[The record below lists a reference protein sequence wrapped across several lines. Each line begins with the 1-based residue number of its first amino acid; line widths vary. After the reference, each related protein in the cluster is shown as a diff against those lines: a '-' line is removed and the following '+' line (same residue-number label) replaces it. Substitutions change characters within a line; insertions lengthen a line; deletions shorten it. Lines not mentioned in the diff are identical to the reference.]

1 MKTTFSRTFSTTV
14 MILFMALILVGT
26 SFQAL
31 VEDYLTDSA
40 VTDLQQNSDAIAN
53 LASAYCSEG
62 SLLNRDFMVNLDV
75 ASRVSGADTIIFGT
89 DGRALLCSEVL
100 TGCSHHGL
108 RLSDSYLEKV
118 LKNGGDVAT
127 GTIPHLYEEPR
138 FVVSSLIRD
147 YTTGEPLGIVVVS
160 RPTYDTSVIMSK
172 ISNIFL
178 MVSLLVMSVCFVAM
192 LLILKRQSL
201 PLKQMSNVARAFGHG
216 NLDARVRLAQ
226 DYPEEV
232 EELALAF
239 NNMAQ
244 ELQKSEYQRKE
255 FVANVSHE
263 LKTPMTTISGYVD
276 GILDGTIP
284 PERSRYYLQIVS
296 DETKRLSRLVRS
308 MLDISRLQNQGGIPE
323 EKKTHFDLEEIMGQ
337 VLITFEKKIT
347 DKNLNVDIAM
357 PEHPVYTL
365 ASQDMITQVVYN
377 LIDNAVKFC
386 PDAGT
391 LGLKIKLGGSKAYIS
406 VSNSGETIPP
416 EELPLLFDRF
426 HKIDKSRS
434 QNRDG
439 WGLGLYIVKTI
450 VCSHGEN
457 ISVSSRDGITEFT
470 FTMPV
475 VNLPA
480 GASSKFETI

>member
-1 MKTTFSRTFSTTV
+1 MKTTFSRTFSTTI
-14 MILFMALILVGT
+14 MILLLALILVGT

-53 LASAYCSEG
+53 LASAYYSEG
-62 SLLNRDFMVNLDV
+62 SILNRDFMVNLDV
-75 ASRVSGADTIIFGT
+75 ASRVSGADTIIFSA
-89 DGRALLCSEVL
+89 DGRVLLCSEVL
-100 TGCSHHGL
+100 TGCSHQGL
-108 RLSDSYLEKV
+108 RLNENYLARV
-118 LKNGGDVAT
+118 LENDGDVAT
-127 GTIPHLYEEPR
+127 GSVPQLYDEPR
-138 FVVSSLIRD
+138 FVVASVIRD
-147 YTTGEPLGIVVVS
+147 YVTNEALGIVVVS
-160 RPTYDTSVIMSK
+160 RPTYDTSVIMNK

-178 MVSLLVMSVCFVAM
+178 MVSMLVMALSFVIM
-192 LLILKRQSL
+192 LITVKRQSD
-201 PLKQMSNVARAFGHG
+201 PLKQMAGIARSFGHG
-216 NLDARVRLAQ
+216 DLDARVKLTS

-232 EELALAF
+232 EDLALAF

-308 MLDISRLQNQGGIPE
+308 MLDISRLQDQGGIPDS
-323 EKKTHFDLEEIMGQ
+323 KKVHFDMEEVLGQ

-347 DKNLNVDIAM
+347 DKHLDVAVDM
-357 PEHPVYTL
+357 PDHPVFTF
-365 ASQDMITQVVYN
+365 ASQDMVTQVVYN

-386 PDAGT
+386 PDGGT
-391 LGLKIKLGGSKAYIS
+391 LGLKIKVGGNKIYIS
-406 VSNSGETIPP
+406 VSNEGETIPP
-416 EELPLLFDRF
+416 EELPLVFDRF
-426 HKIDKSRS
+426 HKTDKSRS

-457 ISVSSRDGITEFT
+457 ISVSSRDGKTEFT
-470 FTMPV
+470 FTMPLA
-475 VNLPA
+475 N
-480 GASSKFETI
+480 

>member
-1 MKTTFSRTFSTTV
+1 MKTTFSRTFSTTI
-14 MILFMALILVGT
+14 MILLLALILVGT

-40 VTDLQQNSDAIAN
+40 VADLQQNSNAIAN
-53 LASAYCSEG
+53 LASAYYSEG
-62 SLLNRDFMVNLDV
+62 SIMNRDFMVNLDV
-75 ASRVSGADTIIFGT
+75 ASRVSGADTIIFSA
-89 DGRALLCSEVL
+89 DGRVMLCSEVL
-100 TGCSHHGL
+100 TGCSHQGL
-108 RLSDSYLEKV
+108 RLNENYLARV
-118 LKNGGDVAT
+118 LENDGDVAT
-127 GTIPHLYEEPR
+127 GSVPQLYDEPR
-138 FVVSSLIRD
+138 FVVASVIRD
-147 YTTGEPLGIVVVS
+147 YVTNEALGIVVVS
-160 RPTYDTSVIMSK
+160 RPTYDTSVIMNK

-178 MVSLLVMSVCFVAM
+178 MVSMLVMALSFVIM
-192 LLILKRQSL
+192 LITVKQQSD
-201 PLKQMSNVARAFGHG
+201 PLKQMAGIARSFGHG
-216 NLDARVRLAQ
+216 DLDARVKLTS

-232 EELALAF
+232 EDLALAF

-308 MLDISRLQNQGGIPE
+308 MLDISRLQDQSGIPDS
-323 EKKTHFDLEEIMGQ
+323 KKVHFDMEEIVGQ

-347 DKNLNVDIAM
+347 DKHLDVDVEM
-357 PEHPVYTL
+357 PEHPVFTF
-365 ASQDMITQVVYN
+365 ASQDMVTQVVYN

-386 PDAGT
+386 PDGGT
-391 LGLKIKLGGSKAYIS
+391 LGLKIKAGGNKIYIS
-406 VSNSGETIPP
+406 VSNEGETIPP
-416 EELPLLFDRF
+416 EELPLVFDRF
-426 HKIDKSRS
+426 HKTDKSRS

-457 ISVSSRDGITEFT
+457 ISVSSRDGKTEFT
-470 FTMPV
+470 FTMPL
-475 VNLPA
+475 VN
-480 GASSKFETI
+480 

>member
-1 MKTTFSRTFSTTV
+1 MKTTFSRTFSTTI
-14 MILFMALILVGT
+14 MILFLALILVGT

-40 VTDLQQNSDAIAN
+40 VADLQQNSDAIAN
-53 LASAYCSEG
+53 LASAYYSEG
-62 SLLNRDFMVNLDV
+62 SILNRDFMVNLDV
-75 ASRVSGADTIIFGT
+75 ASRVSGADTIIFSA
-89 DGRALLCSEVL
+89 DGRVLLCSEVL
-100 TGCSHHGL
+100 TGCSHQGL
-108 RLSDSYLEKV
+108 RLNENYLARV
-118 LKNGGDVAT
+118 LENDGDVAT
-127 GTIPHLYEEPR
+127 GTVPQLYEEPR
-138 FVVSSLIRD
+138 FVVASVIRD
-147 YTTGEPLGIVVVS
+147 YVTHEALGIVVVS

-178 MVSLLVMSVCFVAM
+178 MVSMLVMALSFVIM
-192 LLILKRQSL
+192 LITVKRQSD
-201 PLKQMSNVARAFGHG
+201 PLKQMAGIARSFGHG
-216 NLDARVRLAQ
+216 DLDARVKLTR

-232 EELALAF
+232 EDLALAF

-284 PERSRYYLQIVS
+284 AERSRYYLQIVS

-308 MLDISRLQNQGGIPE
+308 MLDISKLQDQSGIPDS
-323 EKKTHFDLEEIMGQ
+323 KKVHFDMEEIVGQ

-347 DKNLNVDIAM
+347 DKHLDVDVEM
-357 PEHPVYTL
+357 PEHPVFTF
-365 ASQDMITQVVYN
+365 ASQDMVTQVVYN

-386 PDAGT
+386 PDSGT
-391 LGLKIKLGGSKAYIS
+391 LGLKIKIGGNKIYIS
-406 VSNSGETIPP
+406 VSNEGETIPP
-416 EELPLLFDRF
+416 EELPLVFDRF
-426 HKIDKSRS
+426 HKTDKSRS

-457 ISVSSRDGITEFT
+457 ISVSSRDGKTEFT
-470 FTMPV
+470 FTMPL
-475 VNLPA
+475 VN
-480 GASSKFETI
+480 

>member
-1 MKTTFSRTFSTTV
+1 MKTTFSRTFSTTI
-14 MILFMALILVGT
+14 MILFLALILVGT

-40 VTDLQQNSDAIAN
+40 VADLQQNSNAIAS

-75 ASRVSGADTIIFGT
+75 ASRVSGADTIIFGA
-89 DGRALLCSEVL
+89 DGRVLLCSEVL
-100 TGCSHHGL
+100 TGCSHQGL
-108 RLSDSYLEKV
+108 HLNEAYLTRV
-118 LKNGGDVAT
+118 LENNGDVAT
-127 GTIPHLYEEPR
+127 GSVPQLYEEPR
-138 FVVSSLIRD
+138 FVVASVIRD
-147 YTTGEPLGIVVVS
+147 YVTNDALGIVVVS

-178 MVSLLVMSVCFVAM
+178 MVSMLVMALSFVVM
-192 LLILKRQSL
+192 LITLKRQSD
-201 PLKQMSNVARAFGHG
+201 PLKQMAGIARSFGHG
-216 NLDARVRLAQ
+216 DLDARVKLTS

-232 EELALAF
+232 EDLALAF

-308 MLDISRLQNQGGIPE
+308 MLDISRLQDQSGIPDS
-323 EKKTHFDLEEIMGQ
+323 KKVHFDMEEMLGQ

-347 DKNLNVDIAM
+347 DKKLDVEVDM
-357 PEHPVYTL
+357 PEHPVFTF
-365 ASQDMITQVVYN
+365 ASQDMVTQVVYN

-386 PDAGT
+386 PDGGI
-391 LGLKIKLGGSKAYIS
+391 LGLNIKEGGNKIYIS
-406 VSNSGETIPP
+406 VSNEGETIPP
-416 EELPLLFDRF
+416 EELPLVFDRF
-426 HKIDKSRS
+426 HKTDKSRS

-457 ISVSSRDGITEFT
+457 ISVSSRDGRTEFT
-470 FTMPV
+470 FTMPL
-475 VNLPA
+475 VN
-480 GASSKFETI
+480 

>member
-1 MKTTFSRTFSTTV
+1 MKTTFSRTFSTTI
-14 MILFMALILVGT
+14 MILFLALILVGT

-53 LASAYCSEG
+53 LASAYYSEG
-62 SLLNRDFMVNLDV
+62 SILNRDFMVNLDV
-75 ASRVSGADTIIFGT
+75 ASRVSGADTIIFSA
-89 DGRALLCSEVL
+89 DGRVLLCSEVL
-100 TGCSHHGL
+100 TGCSHQGL
-108 RLSDSYLEKV
+108 RLNENYLARV
-118 LKNGGDVAT
+118 LENDGDVAT
-127 GTIPHLYEEPR
+127 GTVPQLYEEPR
-138 FVVSSLIRD
+138 FVVASVIRD
-147 YTTGEPLGIVVVS
+147 YVTHEALGIVVVS

-178 MVSLLVMSVCFVAM
+178 MVSMLVMALSFVIM
-192 LLILKRQSL
+192 LITVKRQSD
-201 PLKQMSNVARAFGHG
+201 PLKQMAGIARSFGHG
-216 NLDARVRLAQ
+216 DLDARVKLTS

-232 EELALAF
+232 EDLALAF

-308 MLDISRLQNQGGIPE
+308 MLDISRLQDQSGIPDS
-323 EKKTHFDLEEIMGQ
+323 KKVHFDMEEIVGQ

-347 DKNLNVDIAM
+347 DKHLDVDVDM
-357 PEHPVYTL
+357 PEHPVYTI
-365 ASQDMITQVVYN
+365 ANKDYITQVIYN
-377 LIDNAVKFC
+377 LLDNAVKFC
-386 PDAGT
+386 PEGKT
-391 LGLKIKLGGSKAYIS
+391 LGLRLREGGNKIYVSIS
-406 VSNSGETIPP
+406 NEGDTIPP
-416 EELPLLFDRF
+416 EELPLVFDRF
-426 HKIDKSRS
+426 HKLDKSRS
-434 QNRDG
+434 KNRDG

-457 ISVSSRDGITEFT
+457 ISVTSRDGKTEFT
-470 FTMPV
+470 FTMPL
-475 VNLPA
+475 VN
-480 GASSKFETI
+480 